1 MARIGHGEA
10 ERFARATSFEGTRLG
25 CAALATKARLS
36 QLPRVTVGIH
46 GPSVPRA
53 GDRLSFSRRK
63 AGNPEQRWRLEE
75 KKKAFGNRRRI
86 NAAAKKV
93 RRHLSLRA
101 IPSVGQ
107 VSDRRAPFLS
117 TLRAPLRATSLP
129 TMGEVLSVATYNVH
143 RWMGL
148 TGRSKPDPSRA
159 CRVIAELD
167 VDIVALQEVLL
178 PVDAPN
184 PLAALCDALDLH
196 FVFAATRVHKK
207 GQLGNAILSRFPIAA
222 ASVLDIS
229 HSRIERR
236 GALGAQFD
244 DGRGGSFGVVA
255 THLSLVDR
263 TRERQVKSLLAHAH
277 FQSGPAVLL
286 GDMNAWRRCKATRTL
301 NDELE
306 AHHNRDWPASYPSS
320 RPVLALDRVYAHDA
334 KLLEVHAH
342 ETEASRKASD
352 HLPIIA
358 YVECA
363 VAAVSQRRPI

>member
-1 MARIGHGEA
+1 MA
-10 ERFARATSFEGTRLG
+10 
-25 CAALATKARLS
+25 
-36 QLPRVTVGIH
+36 
-46 GPSVPRA
+46 
-53 GDRLSFSRRK
+53 SRS
-63 AGNPEQRWRLEE
+63 
-75 KKKAFGNRRRI
+75 KKKTFGNRRRI
-86 NAAAKKV
+86 DTAARKA
-93 RRHLSLRA
+93 RRRLSLRA
-101 IPSVGQ
+101 IPSVGPL
-107 VSDRRAPFLS
+107 SDRKAPFLS
-117 TLRAPLRATSLP
+117 ILRAPVHATSLP

-143 RWMGL
+143 RWMGV
-148 TGRSKPDPSRA
+148 TGRRKPDPPRV

-178 PVDAPN
+178 PIDAPN
-184 PLAALCDALDLH
+184 PLGALCDALDLH
-196 FVFAATRVHKK
+196 LVFAATRVHKK

-244 DGRGGSFGVVA
+244 DGQGGTFGVVA

-263 TRERQVKSLLAHAH
+263 TRKRQVESLLAHGH

-306 AHHNRDWPASYPSS
+306 AHHNPDWPASYPSG
-320 RPVLALDRVYAHDA
+320 RPMLALDRIYAYDA
-334 KLLEVHAH
+334 KLLEVYAHA
-342 ETEASRKASD
+342 TEAARTASD

-358 YVECA
+358 YVEF
-363 VAAVSQRRPI
+363 AAAAKRAAGVPRSGSSANDPTGSAR